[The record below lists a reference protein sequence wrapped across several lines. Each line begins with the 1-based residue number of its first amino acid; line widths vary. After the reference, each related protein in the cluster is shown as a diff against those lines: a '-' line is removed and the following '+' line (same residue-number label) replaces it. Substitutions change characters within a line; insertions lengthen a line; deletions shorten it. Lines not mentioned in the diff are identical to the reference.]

1 MSLQFSKYLLHLQK
15 ISLLSKVISISL
27 INGLLPMQPPSSS
40 KSQNC
45 CYLGEGEVI
54 LTILRGIILAAAF
67 FSTTMMYEKAD
78 GFYSECNLML

>member
-1 MSLQFSKYLLHLQK
+1 
-15 ISLLSKVISISL
+15 
-27 INGLLPMQPPSSS
+27 MQPPSSS

-54 LTILRGIILAAAF
+54 LTILKGIILAAAF

-78 GFYSECNLML
+78 GFYSECNLMLWSTTGLPQTFSIQTSMEMEKKTNTTLT